1 MFCVSLRFTL
11 SFKYNII
18 TSVVFRLSCLVWG
31 ARATRSGRG
40 WGWRHQRTQG
50 GASRRHRRAAQWHGG
65 RPQALRLRPQEEQLQ
80 STEAAGSHVAQGR
93 YNAKSNFSVI
103 RNWIYFRSNCSGWRV
118 QITRSGLG
126 WSWRRRPTR
135 GGTTRSS
142 RGATHLCW
150 GCRGRRNGRYGW
162 TRIRLAPV
170 RKVMFGL
177 L

>member
-1 MFCVSLRFTL
+1 M
-11 SFKYNII
+11 
-18 TSVVFRLSCLVWG
+18 RL
-31 ARATRSGRG
+31 ARATHSGRS
-40 WGWRHQRTQG
+40 WSWRHRPTRG
-50 GASRRHRRAAQWHGG
+50 GASRRNRRAAQEGG
-65 RPQALRLRPQEEQLQ
+65 GPQEERLQ
-80 STEAAGSHVAQGR
+80 STEAAGSHVSQGR

-103 RNWIYFRSNCSGWRV
+103 RNWIYFRSNCSGLWV

-142 RGATHLCW
+142 RGAAHLRW
-150 GCRGRRNGRYGW
+150 GCRGRRNGRCGW
-162 TRIRLAPV
+162 TMIRLAPV